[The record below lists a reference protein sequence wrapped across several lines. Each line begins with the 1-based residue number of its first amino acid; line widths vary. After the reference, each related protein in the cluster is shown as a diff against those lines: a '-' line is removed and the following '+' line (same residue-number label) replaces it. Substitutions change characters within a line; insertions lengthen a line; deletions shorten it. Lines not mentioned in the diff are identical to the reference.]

1 MTTRRVILEIRT
13 TRRKLSSTV
22 LSANEM
28 ADVWLQIMPE
38 NEHERETLRNGTAN
52 HLETKIISG
61 LEHKVRQHP
70 SVAGHVELARHY
82 KLTGQLLSAVT

>member
-1 MTTRRVILEIRT
+1 MARR
-13 TRRKLSSTV
+13 
-22 LSANEM
+22 
-28 ADVWLQIMPE
+28 

-70 SVAGHVELARHY
+70 SLAGHVELARHY
-82 KLTGQLLSAVT
+82 KLTGQPLAAVTQLQDALNLAPENLAVHENLALY